1 MRTAM
6 MTPSGSAALV
16 QIAWPS
22 SMPSASVSLTSLE
35 RSRGSCSDRRIRWS
49 LQSLQ
54 LSPPSVERITP
65 ETSSTA

>member
-6 MTPSGSAALV
+6 MTLSGSAELV

-22 SMPSASVSLTSLE
+22 SMPSASVSLTSFE
-35 RSRGSCSDRRIRWS
+35 RSRGSCSDRRTRCA

-54 LSPPSVERITP
+54 VSPPSVERITP